1 MSAILSAITLRGLLP
16 SYAVLLYNALLNME
30 QMASDQKAIHCI
42 VDIVRTSILESRP
55 IHDDIVEVKPLASA
69 NKLAVQ
75 APSEDLARAWV
86 SACGLSASESQEKL
100 SNLIRQ
106 SEVEVPIDRQ
116 RGVRSL

>member
-16 SYAVLLYNALLNME
+16 IYAVLLYNALLKIE

-42 VDIVRTSILESRP
+42 VDIIRTSVQESRP

-75 APSEDLARAWV
+75 APSKDLARAWV
-86 SACGLSASESQEKL
+86 SACGLSASDQEKL

-116 RGVRSL
+116 RSVRSL